1 MLAAT
6 AAADGSSAPH
16 CVQNLPKAAPFGG
29 LAPHWRQET
38 AASASLLACSLADF
52 AAAAA
57 RSIMLMGFAGAGAVA
72 PVAPVPHAV
81 QNAVPSKRAP
91 HSAQKD
97 ISCQNKPRLVRRFV
111 FAQAQLS
118 AAVSSLLGVLG
129 AWRAWDLVNR
139 TSLPWLQHPP
149 GAHHVIRQRLPHEL
163 TSQQCADAGPRR
175 ESQQATRRRR
185 DSGRGTAPER
195 GQALASLTRKG
206 ESLTLQDVRNAFD
219 DDVGHAGARAAAWR
233 SSKFAL
239 P

>member
-57 RSIMLMGFAGAGAVA
+57 RSIMLMGFAGAGAVVA

-139 TSLPWLQHPP
+139 TSLPCPAPAWGPP
-149 GAHHVIRQRLPHEL
+149 CNTTA
-163 TSQQCADAGPRR
+163 A
-175 ESQQATRRRR
+175 ATRTHFPAMRR
-185 DSGRGTAPER
+185 RGTA
-195 GQALASLTRKG
+195 A
-206 ESLTLQDVRNAFD
+206 
-219 DDVGHAGARAAAWR
+219 
-233 SSKFAL
+233 
-239 P
+239 

>member
-57 RSIMLMGFAGAGAVA
+57 RSIMLMGFAGAGAVVA

-149 GAHHVIRQRLPHEL
+149 GAHHVAHSCHTNSLRSNAQTR
-163 TSQQCADAGPRR
+163 DRGVR
-175 ESQQATRRRR
+175 ATRRRE
-185 DSGRGTAPER
+185 GGGTAEGAQPQKGGR
-195 GQALASLTRKG
+195 RWLLSL
-206 ESLTLQDVRNAFD
+206 
-219 DDVGHAGARAAAWR
+219 ARARA
-233 SSKFAL
+233 
-239 P
+239 